1 MYAVADG
8 ASIQIRFAARLL
20 HPAAQLDLASVS
32 SALGCFFGFG
42 RPGCGMAYYF
52 VRLCMRFGKANEIVW
67 IVAVLRFPQKQNTRP
82 ESRAFGSLFVCVAF
96 SILCRRNVRF
106 VWQEG
111 PK

>member
-8 ASIQIRFAARLL
+8 ALIRARSAARLL
-20 HPAAQLDLASVS
+20 HPAVQLDLASIS
-32 SALGCFFGFG
+32 SALGCFFSFG
-42 RPGCGMAYYF
+42 RPGCGVACYF

-67 IVAVLRFPQKQNTRP
+67 IVAVLRFPQKQNARS
-82 ESRAFGSLFVCVAF
+82 ESRTFGSLFVCAAF